1 MLKRHLAFVMTF
13 IVLLIGGTMAHA
25 QSDVLVSGR
34 VTSSVDGG
42 PMAGV
47 EVYIFKTVGDGVYE
61 YKRAEQMYESGYVPE
76 GLVRDVMSRQDG
88 EYELTVPMYGALL
101 FYKHPFKPVLVKVRG
116 RSRHDVVI
124 EATRVITDALIVEE
138 GKKVTRK
145 GKVVGFG
152 NKFTVK
158 DFPYFI
164 DVERLGDVQGAGRT
178 NARLVTQMFLTN
190 ADGTDTL
197 EYYSPRVYDGEQF
210 HRTQYHWR
218 RDRLYEIADTL
229 PRLTPDRDS
238 VMFNLQ
244 FKVDHP
250 EQLYFCKANI
260 WIQDYIKTYY
270 RDTVELLNTGRVSRP
285 FQFLEYSFAHGE
297 LDPQV
302 YYKEPRRE
310 LVATPKNMKL
320 KFRQESALLDLSDRK
335 TAAALDSL
343 KEELRYISADPA
355 STLKEIHFHGFASP
369 EGPYEKNL
377 ALSHKRTATVKG
389 NVLSCLPSE
398 TLSRVYSTSLGSV
411 VPWSQVADLLE
422 SDSYAAEA
430 ETMREIIRKHPR
442 NIGAQGFLIKKL
454 GFYRKL
460 IIPRLEGLRMVKC
473 EYVAEVSR
481 YLTPEEILLRY
492 NSDPDFASGKKS
504 LTLNEYWH
512 LFKLIKD
519 PQELER
525 LYRHAL
531 EASFKAEREY
541 WALPANRL
549 AVTMLEKK
557 QVDTLLLKP
566 FINERRPL
574 NYSLMDMDTGKR
586 RIVNAEAVIVNQV
599 LMFMLAKNYVRAE
612 ELSSIVAHSHPMLRA
627 IVCCLGG
634 YLDLEKPEDVALIEK
649 IGESSVRNRVIV
661 NLYTERFDST
671 TVAALNK
678 LPSDEALT
686 MYLKAQ
692 RLCLQHSNQ
701 AVFMRSADFDRDEDI
716 TFRHPDDKEIPA
728 ATDEEIAAV
737 RKAISDLEQEA
748 EAYREMGLI
757 SEVQAV
763 EKDIM
768 KEKSNLSD
776 MENRLPIVDPAPCKV
791 YEAAYIYLKSCFEK
805 DSRFILTAK
814 SDADINEDLLND
826 VLGIKQT
833 KK

>member
-1 MLKRHLAFVMTF
+1 
-13 IVLLIGGTMAHA
+13 
-25 QSDVLVSGR
+25 
-34 VTSSVDGG
+34 
-42 PMAGV
+42 
-47 EVYIFKTVGDGVYE
+47 
-61 YKRAEQMYESGYVPE
+61 
-76 GLVRDVMSRQDG
+76 
-88 EYELTVPMYGALL
+88 
-101 FYKHPFKPVLVKVRG
+101 
-116 RSRHDVVI
+116 
-124 EATRVITDALIVEE
+124 
-138 GKKVTRK
+138 
-145 GKVVGFG
+145 
-152 NKFTVK
+152 
-158 DFPYFI
+158 
-164 DVERLGDVQGAGRT
+164 
-178 NARLVTQMFLTN
+178 
-190 ADGTDTL
+190 
-197 EYYSPRVYDGEQF
+197 
-210 HRTQYHWR
+210 
-218 RDRLYEIADTL
+218 
-229 PRLTPDRDS
+229 
-238 VMFNLQ
+238 
-244 FKVDHP
+244 
-250 EQLYFCKANI
+250 
-260 WIQDYIKTYY
+260 
-270 RDTVELLNTGRVSRP
+270 
-285 FQFLEYSFAHGE
+285 
-297 LDPQV
+297 
-302 YYKEPRRE
+302 
-310 LVATPKNMKL
+310 
-320 KFRQESALLDLSDRK
+320 
-335 TAAALDSL
+335 
-343 KEELRYISADPA
+343 
-355 STLKEIHFHGFASP
+355 
-369 EGPYEKNL
+369 
-377 ALSHKRTATVKG
+377 
-389 NVLSCLPSE
+389 
-398 TLSRVYSTSLGSV
+398 
-411 VPWSQVADLLE
+411 
-422 SDSYAAEA
+422 
-430 ETMREIIRKHPR
+430 
-442 NIGAQGFLIKKL
+442 
-454 GFYRKL
+454 
-460 IIPRLEGLRMVKC
+460 
-473 EYVAEVSR
+473 
-481 YLTPEEILLRY
+481 
-492 NSDPDFASGKKS
+492 
-504 LTLNEYWH
+504 
-512 LFKLIKD
+512 
-519 PQELER
+519 
-525 LYRHAL
+525 
-531 EASFKAEREY
+531 
-541 WALPANRL
+541 
-549 AVTMLEKK
+549 MLEKK

-768 KEKSNLSD
+768 KERSNLSD

>member
-1 MLKRHLAFVMTF
+1 MRHRHLAFVVMLL
-13 IVLLIGGTMAHA
+13 VLLSGGTRVHA

-47 EVYIFKTVGDGVYE
+47 EVYIFKTVGDGMYE
-61 YKRAEQMYESGYVPE
+61 YKRAGQMYESGYVPE

-116 RSRHDVVI
+116 RNRHDVVI
-124 EATRVITDALIVEE
+124 EATRVIPDAKIVEE
-138 GKKVTRK
+138 GKKITRK
-145 GKVVGFG
+145 GKVIGFG

-164 DVERLGDVQGAGRT
+164 DVARLGDVQGAGRT
-178 NARLVTQMFLTN
+178 NARLVTQMFLTD

-210 HRTQYHWR
+210 HQTQYHWR
-218 RDRLYEIADTL
+218 RDRLYEIADSL
-229 PRLTPDRDS
+229 PRLTPDRDT

-270 RDTVELLNTGRVSRP
+270 RDTIELLNTGRVSRP

-297 LDPQV
+297 LDPQA

-320 KFRQESALLDLSDRK
+320 KFRKESAQLDMSDRK

-343 KEELRYISADPA
+343 KEELRHISSDPA
-355 STLKEIHFHGFASP
+355 SALKEIHFQGFASP

-377 ALSHKRTATVKG
+377 ALSRDRTSTVKG

-398 TLSRVYSTSLGSV
+398 TLSRVYSTSSGSV
-411 VPWSQVADLLE
+411 APWSQVADMLE
-422 SDSYAAEA
+422 ADSFVSEA
-430 ETMREIIRKHPR
+430 EKMREIIRKHSG
-442 NIGAQGFLIKKL
+442 NIGAQGFLIRKL
-454 GFYRKL
+454 NFYRKL
-460 IIPRLEGLRMVKC
+460 VVPRLEVLRVVKC
-473 EYVAEVSR
+473 EYIAEISR

-492 NSDPDFASGKKS
+492 NSDPDFASGKK
-504 LTLNEYWH
+504 LMTLNEYWH
-512 LFKLIKD
+512 LFRLIKD
-519 PQELER
+519 SQELER
-525 LYRHAL
+525 LYRLAL
-531 EASFKAEREY
+531 DASFKAEREY
-541 WALPANRL
+541 WALPANYL

-557 QVDTLLLKP
+557 QTDTLLLKP
-566 FINERRPL
+566 FINENRPL
-574 NYSLMDMDTGKR
+574 NYSEMDMDTGKR
-586 RIVNAEAVIVNQV
+586 RIVNAEAVVVNQI
-599 LMFMLAKNYVRAE
+599 LMFMSVRNYVRAE

-634 YLDLEKPEDVALIEK
+634 YLDPDKPEDMALIDM
-649 IGESSVRNRVIV
+649 IGGSSPRNKVIV
-661 NLYTERFDST
+661 NLFTEKFDST
-671 TVAALNK
+671 TVAALNR
-678 LPSDEALT
+678 LPQDEALT
-686 MYLKAQ
+686 LYLKAQ

-701 AVFMRSADFDRDEDI
+701 AVFMRGADFNRDEDPG
-716 TFRHPDDKEIPA
+716 FRHPDDKEIPA
-728 ATDEEIAAV
+728 ATDEEIAAA
-737 RKAISDLEQEA
+737 RKSLQDLEMEA
-748 EAYREMGLI
+748 LAYRQMGMTE
-757 SEVQAV
+757 EVQSV
-763 EKDIM
+763 EKDIR
-768 KEKSNLSD
+768 KARSALED
-776 MENRLPIVDPAPCKV
+776 MENRVPMVDPAPCKV
-791 YEAAYIYLKSCFEK
+791 YDAAYIYLKSCFEK
-805 DSRFILTAK
+805 DKRFILTAK

-826 VLGIKQT
+826 VLGIKQV